1 MSEITDLPLTHVTVA
16 VILSS
21 VKITVTRW
29 FRIDAVLDLFYCF
42 LTYLRM

>member
-1 MSEITDLPLTHVTVA
+1 MSEITDLPLTHVTAA

-29 FRIDAVLDLFYCF
+29 SRIDTVLDLFYYF